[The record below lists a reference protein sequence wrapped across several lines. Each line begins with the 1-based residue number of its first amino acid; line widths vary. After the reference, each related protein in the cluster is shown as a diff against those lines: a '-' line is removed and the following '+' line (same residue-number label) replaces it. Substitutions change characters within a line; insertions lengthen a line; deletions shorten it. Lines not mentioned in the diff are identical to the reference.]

1 MKTNTKATNIILT
14 SELRDY
20 IDKKLA
26 GVEKFLDPNDTS
38 IMCDVEVARTTAH
51 HKAGE
56 IFRAEFHIHIAGKYL
71 TAVSEKDN
79 INAALDE
86 VKDEI
91 IHSLKSYKTKKDTLF
106 KRGSAKIKNILKGLP
121 WN

>member
-1 MKTNTKATNIILT
+1 MVLD
-14 SELRDY
+14 ERLQEY

-26 GVEKFLDPNDTS
+26 GVEKFIDPSDTS
-38 IMCDVEVARTTAH
+38 VMCDVEVARTTSH
-51 HKAGE
+51 HRTGDVFK
-56 IFRAEFHIHIAGKYL
+56 AEFHIHVAGKYL

-79 INAALDE
+79 IYAALDE

-91 IHSLKSYKTKKDTLF
+91 SHSLKAYKTKKDTLLR
-106 KRGSAKIKNILKGLP
+106 RGSAKIKNLLKHMP

>member
-1 MKTNTKATNIILT
+1 MKTNIKATNITLT

-38 IMCDVEVARTTAH
+38 IMCDVEVARTTSH
-51 HKAGE
+51 HKTGE
-56 IFRAEFHIHIAGKYL
+56 IFRAEFHIHIAGKYF

-106 KRGSAKIKNILKGLP
+106 KRGSAKIKSILKGLP